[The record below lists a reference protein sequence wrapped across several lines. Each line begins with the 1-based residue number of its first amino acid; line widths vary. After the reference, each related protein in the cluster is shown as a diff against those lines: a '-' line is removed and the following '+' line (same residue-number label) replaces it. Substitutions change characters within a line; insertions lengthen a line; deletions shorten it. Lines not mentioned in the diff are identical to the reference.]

1 MKIKFKKS
9 LLLAFVSAGLV
20 AGAVG
25 AAGVSPVKASA
36 AGVSTDIVMKTGASL
51 YLDEIS
57 GLKFSYTVSNYDAD
71 KNYGMLIVPFDY
83 LDEAGITDLTLAE
96 NDYVP
101 ALMQAKADGAIAY
114 EPIVIE
120 NLTPNA
126 ENVIEYSI
134 GDIQETNYVRQF
146 FGIGFIK
153 SGDTY
158 TYATQDDNVRSV
170 FEVANRAVNKLN
182 FGAWDM
188 ENEKEVKEKELLQ
201 NNEENVL
208 NPFINKGIEFVYGAG
223 TTLDI
228 SLATYVNGNVNPTIT
243 TAKEKDVAFDVQ
255 WNYNSANL
263 TRGENQTVT
272 ASIGTAFNATTD
284 SAKVLADAI
293 EFEMYSNSKNA
304 YFFNGVNAPVVE
316 NTYTAQLKGGYWND
330 FEASSGYED
339 PGYFAIKNPN
349 AENGQYSISKN
360 GNLYMD
366 FYFKGNNMP
375 IVEFFGTTIENLSLG
390 KRSDATSSKTA
401 PTGYVVFN
409 GAARSATYKYWDIL
423 QEAGKDTTNFT
434 ITDASGAVTGVLE
447 GMETH
452 SNWRY
457 GGLFTRVPSLMYGM
471 SDYGTTNDKFD
482 RKRFSSTSTSSGTG
496 FLRHFDQGET
506 VSMLYNSGS
515 TVSNWAMKDVANV
528 SKFSIYSLMNEG
540 EETYWHYQVGISM
553 SSTSRPALNA
563 KLWKTDANGNHID
576 ADTSTADTV
585 DAFATYTKKSNC
597 GSMTAA
603 SSGRSGY
610 VIVYGALKGDAT
622 DAKDRYNTQLA
633 YTMPYSK

>member
-182 FGAWDM
+182 FGEWDM

-272 ASIGTAFNATTD
+272 ASVGTAFNATTN
-284 SAKVLADAI
+284 SAVVLKDKGEYLAYNNSHDTDFFSNNDGSLLLTNGGHI
-293 EFEMYSNSKNA
+293 SNSSSQ
-304 YFFNGVNAPVVE
+304 FDV
-316 NTYTAQLKGGYWND
+316 D
-330 FEASSGYED
+330 ASYV
-339 PGYFAIKNPN
+339 ALMNPN
-349 AENGQYSISKN
+349 SEDGKYTLDEK
-360 GNLYMD
+360 GTYVD
-366 FYFKGNNMP
+366 FYFTNNNMP
-375 IVEFFGTTIENLSLG
+375 NVEFFGQKLATLKSGNTNSTIGYLVSNGFSRKDMPISWNMVKEYGGAYCSDYANYPTVYVSANNYKYGCIDTYPTMFRYGVYAYGGSTASAYNYASASNKFKATHSAYSRQIVYKSSSGLGFNTVKDSSDFSMYALLENSYDLAN
-390 KRSDATSSKTA
+390 KQDVEQKWH
-401 PTGYVVFN
+401 YVVGMYLN
-409 GAARSATYKYWDIL
+409 G
-423 QEAGKDTTNFT
+423 
-434 ITDASGAVTGVLE
+434 
-447 GMETH
+447 
-452 SNWRY
+452 
-457 GGLFTRVPSLMYGM
+457 
-471 SDYGTTNDKFD
+471 SDVYLD
-482 RKRFSSTSTSSGTG
+482 
-496 FLRHFDQGET
+496 
-506 VSMLYNSGS
+506 
-515 TVSNWAMKDVANV
+515 
-528 SKFSIYSLMNEG
+528 
-540 EETYWHYQVGISM
+540 
-553 SSTSRPALNA
+553 A
-563 KLWKTDANGNHID
+563 KLYKVDANGND
-576 ADTSTADTV
+576 VDNNVETEEL
-585 DAFATYTKKSNC
+585 DAFATCNIKVETLAE
-597 GSMTAA
+597 GVT
-603 SSGRSGY
+603 RSGY
-610 VIVYGALKGDAT
+610 ILAHAAIKGASGK
-622 DAKDRYNTQLA
+622 
-633 YTMPYSK
+633 YTTTNRAGTITAEEVQTTFSCSTPYSK